1 MLHFLAVVSR
11 IKSLKKGY
19 VHYSGNLK
27 KVKGRIN
34 VIRNERT
41 NMAIKRFDRVF
52 CEYDEYTVD
61 NSGE

>member
-1 MLHFLAVVSR
+1 M
-11 IKSLKKGY
+11 
-19 VHYSGNLK
+19 
-27 KVKGRIN
+27 KGRIN

-61 NSGE
+61 IPENKLIKKALCFVSRY